1 MTEIVGQVDST
12 EVVASGVFAMPTYV
26 TVENDSITTAKLAD
40 GAVTSA
46 KLDPSLRM
54 VALTNAEID
63 EITGGTNA

>member
-1 MTEIVGQVDST
+1 
-12 EVVASGVFAMPTYV
+12 MPFY
-26 TVENDSITTAKLAD
+26 NDGPYAYFHDYSAVHDGSITTAKLAD

-63 EITGGTNA
+63 EITEGTNNA